1 MVVCLV
7 SPHTRDDTGK
17 RWPRNATVG
26 PEIAI
31 FTTILGIGSKFL
43 GTSVPT
49 QKFITANITYAW
61 SAIAFFLTSW
71 FSGKTNSFVAV
82 IFLGCSEDGTEPG

>member
-7 SPHTRDDTGK
+7 SPHTRDDTGA
-17 RWPRNATVG
+17 RRPQNGTVG

-43 GTSVPT
+43 PKNSP
-49 QKFITANITYAW
+49 ANITYAW

-71 FSGKTNSFVAV
+71 FSSKTNSFVAV
-82 IFLGCSEDGTEPG
+82 IFMGRSEDGTEPG

>member
-17 RWPRNATVG
+17 RRPRNGTVG

-31 FTTILGIGSKFL
+31 FTTILGIWIQI
-43 GTSVPT
+43 PT

-82 IFLGCSEDGTEPG
+82 IFLGRSEDGTEPS

>member
-7 SPHTRDDTGK
+7 SRHTHDDTTK
-17 RWPRNATVG
+17 RRPRNGTVG

-31 FTTILGIGSKFL
+31 FTTILGIWIQI
-43 GTSVPT
+43 PT

-82 IFLGCSEDGTEPG
+82 IFWGYSEDGTETG

>member
-43 GTSVPT
+43 P
-49 QKFITANITYAW
+49 TANIPSAW

-71 FSGKTNSFVAV
+71 FSSKTNSFVAV
-82 IFLGCSEDGTEPG
+82 IFMGRSEDGTEPG